1 MKTIARAVPA
11 AQSLGRFLRGEMGLS
26 HHQVSSLKPL
36 NAILVNGVPRHTNYY
51 LSPGDVVE
59 VRLKGG
65 PAAAR
70 PCEGPVHI
78 VYEDSDL
85 FIIDKSAPL
94 PTLSSVHKDGDTLEG
109 RMARLYPDT
118 PFRPVN
124 RLDKGTSGL
133 MCAARHAHAQYA
145 LSALLHT
152 DKFQREYLA
161 VVEGVPSPL
170 SGVIDAPR
178 EVRGG
183 PVPGPFAPFHGP
195 HPPDPGAHGTHRLS
209 CVRRL
214 PLRPRIVPAPRPL
227 RPPLLAHHHGA
238 PRYRRDDDF
247 RVPPAGRYTAP
258 HLTHFVGP
266 CPAPRPARLFAG
278 LFIPLPVQ
286 NRKMRGT
293 DCFVASLL
301 AMTQA

>member
-94 PTLSSVHKDGDTLEG
+94 PTLSSVHQDGDTLEG

-170 SGVIDAPR
+170 SGVIDAPIGKAEGSAVKR
-178 EVRGG
+178 EVRQGG
-183 PVPGPFAPFHGP
+183 QKSVTEYETVKSAGGLSLVRLRLFTGRTHQIRVHMAHIGCPVFGDFLYG
-195 HPPDPGAHGTHRLS
+195 RES
-209 CVRRL
+209 SRL
-214 PLRPRIVPAPRPL
+214 PGRFALHSWRITMEHPAT
-227 RPPLLAHHHGA
+227 GEMMT
-238 PRYRRDDDF
+238 F
-247 RVPPAGRYTAP
+247 ES
-258 HLTHFVGP
+258 
-266 CPAPRPARLFAG
+266 
-278 LFIPLPVQ
+278 PLPEDIQ
-286 NRKMRGT
+286 R
-293 DCFVASLL
+293 LI
-301 AMTQA
+301 

>member
-1 MKTIARAVPA
+1 MKIIARAVPA

-94 PTLSSVHKDGDTLEG
+94 PTLSSVHQDGDTLEG

-118 PFRPVN
+118 PFRPVI

-152 DKFQREYLA
+152 DRFKREYLA

-170 SGVIDAPR
+170 SGVIDAPIGKAEGSAVKR
-178 EVRGG
+178 EVRQDGQKSVTEYETLKSAGG
-183 PVPGPFAPFHGP
+183 LSLVRLRLFTGRTHQIRVHMAHIGCPVFGDFLYGHESP
-195 HPPDPGAHGTHRLS
+195 
-209 CVRRL
+209 RL
-214 PLRPRIVPAPRPL
+214 PGRFALHSWRITMEHPAT
-227 RPPLLAHHHGA
+227 GEMMT
-238 PRYRRDDDF
+238 F
-247 RVPPAGRYTAP
+247 ES
-258 HLTHFVGP
+258 
-266 CPAPRPARLFAG
+266 
-278 LFIPLPVQ
+278 PLPEDIQ
-286 NRKMRGT
+286 R
-293 DCFVASLL
+293 LI
-301 AMTQA
+301 